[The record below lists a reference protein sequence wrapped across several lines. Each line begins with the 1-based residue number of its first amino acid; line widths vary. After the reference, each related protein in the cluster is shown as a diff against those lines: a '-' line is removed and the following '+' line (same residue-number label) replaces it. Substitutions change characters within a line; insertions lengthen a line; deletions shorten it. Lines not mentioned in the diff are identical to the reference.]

1 MLHWQEKWQLA
12 RISDLISRF
21 ELAGESYSDQETLN
35 LCSYKLRIARNVAA
49 IRDSDLM
56 CCQSAKTVI
65 TRKLKQRSA
74 MLTLLLLEMLSLVLG
89 KVACLSWPGTS
100 RFIAAMTWN

>member
-1 MLHWQEKWQLA
+1 MAAA

-35 LCSYKLRIARNVAA
+35 LCSYELRIARNVAA
-49 IRDSDLM
+49 LRDSDFM
-56 CCQSAKTVI
+56 CCQSAKTL
-65 TRKLKQRSA
+65 KFKQRSA

>member
-1 MLHWQEKWQLA
+1 MAAA

-35 LCSYKLRIARNVAA
+35 LCSYELRIARNVAA
-49 IRDSDLM
+49 IRDSDFM
-56 CCQSAKTVI
+56 CCQSAKTLI
-65 TRKLKQRSA
+65 TGKFKQRSA
-74 MLTLLLLEMLSLVLG
+74 MLTLLLLEMLSMVLG
-89 KVACLSWPGTS
+89 KVACLCWPGTS